1 MLIALIIYG
10 GDDMF
15 QKYNSLGII
24 VICTMFL
31 FVACS
36 KNDKELKEIQK
47 ANYLVSY
54 SNAMKNGG
62 YIYAYDK
69 KGNEISKIEVDGQ
82 SMMSNA
88 KDEKGYYFSSNR
100 NNNHYVIDK
109 TGEMQEINRPKQ
121 LQNVNAGAY
130 FIHAEQGYVY
140 YDVNIGL
147 IDEKKGYTSEL
158 VYWKESNKRQESVEL
173 KGTIQ
178 GAHIIENNIF
188 AFSQTLDKVYISEID
203 LITNKKTNEF
213 EIPNENVYFAPT
225 AQKVIFQKYKDKLL
239 LALSDNV
246 NQKLPSKLMMINPK
260 TRVVEKET
268 ILDEKQF
275 IPILVQVIDNK
286 VYILDQ
292 DEKVKELDENLN
304 IIRSYSL
311 QSDTKIA
318 REDKGICDIQ
328 VKENKIYILYKD
340 MNSRSKTKQLVAEIE
355 GYDLL
360 TGASVDKTT
369 LQLDKKWDDITF
381 LALKE

>member
-1 MLIALIIYG
+1 MLK
-10 GDDMF
+10 
-15 QKYNSLGII
+15 KYISLVKVI
-24 VICTMFL
+24 ICTMFL
-31 FVACS
+31 FVGCS
-36 KNDKELKEIQK
+36 KNVNGGKELKNIQQ
-47 ANYLVSY
+47 ADYLVSY
-54 SNAMKNGG
+54 SNAMKDGG

-69 KGNEISKIEVDGQ
+69 KGNTISKMEVDGQ

-100 NNNHYVIDK
+100 NNNHYAINK
-109 TGEMQEINRPKQ
+109 TGKVQGINRPKE
-121 LQNVNAGAY
+121 LQEVNAGAY

-147 IDEKKGYTSEL
+147 VDEKKGYTSEL
-158 VYWKESNKRQESVEL
+158 VYWKDSDKRQESVEL

-178 GAHIIENNIF
+178 GAHIIENHIYV
-188 AFSQTLDKVYISEID
+188 FSQTLDKVYISEID
-203 LITNKKTNEF
+203 LVTNKKTNEF

-225 AQKVIFQKYKDKLL
+225 AQKIIFQKYKDKLL
-239 LALSDNV
+239 FVLSDNV
-246 NQKLPSKLMMINPK
+246 NQKLPPKLIMVNTK

-275 IPILVQVIDNK
+275 IPVLVQVIEDK
-286 VYILDQ
+286 VYILNN

-304 IIRSYSL
+304 IIRTYSL

-340 MNSRSKTKQLVAEIE
+340 MNSKSKTKQLVAEIE
-355 GYDLL
+355 EYDLL

>member
-1 MLIALIIYG
+1 
-10 GDDMF
+10 MF
-15 QKYNSLGII
+15 QKCNSLTII

-36 KNDKELKEIQK
+36 KSDTELKDIQK
-47 ANYLVSY
+47 ADYLVSY
-54 SNAMKNGG
+54 SNAMKAGS

-69 KGNEISKIEVDGQ
+69 KGNTISKMEVDGQ
-82 SMMSNA
+82 SMISNA

-100 NNNHYVIDK
+100 NNNHYAIDE
-109 TGEMQEINRPKQ
+109 TGKMQEISRPKQ
-121 LQNVNAGAY
+121 LQDVNAGAY

-158 VYWKESNKRQESVEL
+158 VYWKDSDKRQESVEL

-178 GAHIIENNIF
+178 GAHIIENHIY

-203 LITNKKTNEF
+203 LVTNKKTNEF

-225 AQKVIFQKYKDKLL
+225 PQKVIFQKYKDKLI

-246 NQKLPSKLMMINPK
+246 NQKLSSKLMMINPK
-260 TRVVEKET
+260 TRVVEKEAV
-268 ILDEKQF
+268 LDDERF
-275 IPILVQVIDNK
+275 IPVLVQVIDNK
-286 VYILDQ
+286 VYILNN

-304 IIRSYSL
+304 IIRTYSL
-311 QSDTKIA
+311 QSDKNTKIT
-318 REDKGICDIQ
+318 REDKGIFDIQ
-328 VKENKIYILYKD
+328 VHGNKLYMLYKD
-340 MNSRSKTKQLVAEIE
+340 MNPKSKTKQLVAEIE

-360 TGASVDKTT
+360 TGASIEKTT

-381 LALKE
+381 LIMKE

>member
-1 MLIALIIYG
+1 
-10 GDDMF
+10 MF
-15 QKYNSLGII
+15 QKYNSLAII

-36 KNDKELKEIQK
+36 KSDTELKNIQK
-47 ANYLVSY
+47 VDYLVSY
-54 SNAMKNGG
+54 SNAMKAGG

-82 SMMSNA
+82 SIMSNA
-88 KDEKGYYFSSNR
+88 KDGEGYYFSSNR
-100 NNNHYVIDK
+100 NNNHYAIDK
-109 TGEMQEINRPKQ
+109 TGKMQEISRPKQ
-121 LQNVNAGAY
+121 LQDVNAGAY

-147 IDEKKGYTSEL
+147 VDEKKGYTSEL
-158 VYWKESNKRQESVEL
+158 VYWKDSDKRQESVEL

-178 GAHIIENNIF
+178 GAHIIESHIY

-225 AQKVIFQKYKDKLL
+225 AQKIIFQKYKDKLL
-239 LALSDNV
+239 FVLSDNV
-246 NQKLPSKLMMINPK
+246 NQKLPPKLIMVNRK

-275 IPILVQVIDNK
+275 IPVLLQVIEDK
-286 VYILDQ
+286 VYVLNN
-292 DEKVKELDENLN
+292 DEKMKELDENLN
-304 IIRSYSL
+304 IIRTYSL
-311 QSDTKIA
+311 QSDKNTKIN
-318 REDKGICDIQ
+318 REDKGISDIQ
-328 VKENKIYILYKD
+328 VHGNKVYILYKD
-340 MNSRSKTKQLVAEIE
+340 MNPKSKTKQLIAEIE

-360 TGASVDKTT
+360 KGVSIEKTT
-369 LQLDKKWDDITF
+369 LQLERKWDDITF
-381 LALKE
+381 LVLKE

>member
-1 MLIALIIYG
+1 
-10 GDDMF
+10 MF
-15 QKYNSLGII
+15 QKYNSLVII

-36 KNDKELKEIQK
+36 KSDTELKDIQK
-47 ANYLVSY
+47 VDYLVSY
-54 SNAMKNGG
+54 SNAMKAGG

-82 SMMSNA
+82 SIMSNA
-88 KDEKGYYFSSNR
+88 KGGEGYYFSSNR

-109 TGEMQEINRPKQ
+109 TGKMQEINRPKQ
-121 LQNVNAGAY
+121 LKDVNAGAY

-147 IDEKKGYTSEL
+147 VDEKKGYTSEL
-158 VYWKESNKRQESVEL
+158 VYWKENDKRQESVEL

-178 GAHIIENNIF
+178 GAHIIENHIY

-225 AQKVIFQKYKDKLL
+225 AQKIMFQKYKDKLL
-239 LALSDNV
+239 FVLSDNV
-246 NQKLPSKLMMINPK
+246 NQKLPPKLIMVNMK
-260 TRVVEKET
+260 TRVVEKEM

-275 IPILVQVIDNK
+275 IPVLLQVIDNK
-286 VYILDQ
+286 VYVLNH
-292 DEKVKELDENLN
+292 DEKMKELDENLN
-304 IIRSYSL
+304 IIGTYSL
-311 QSDTKIA
+311 QSDKNTKIN
-318 REDKGICDIQ
+318 REGKGISDIQ
-328 VKENKIYILYKD
+328 VHGNKVYILYKD
-340 MNSRSKTKQLVAEIE
+340 MNPKSKTKQLIAEIE

-360 TGASVDKTT
+360 TGASIEKTT
-369 LQLDKKWDDITF
+369 LKLDEKWDDITF
-381 LALKE
+381 LVLKE

>member
-1 MLIALIIYG
+1 
-10 GDDMF
+10 MF
-15 QKYNSLGII
+15 QKYNSLAII

-36 KNDKELKEIQK
+36 KSDTELKDIQR
-47 ANYLVSY
+47 ADYLVSY
-54 SNAMKNGG
+54 SNAMKNDG

-82 SMMSNA
+82 SIMSNA
-88 KDEKGYYFSSNR
+88 KDEEGYYFSSNR
-100 NNNHYVIDK
+100 NNNHYAIDK
-109 TGEMQEINRPKQ
+109 TGKMQEINRPKQ

-340 MNSRSKTKQLVAEIE
+340 MNSKSKTKQLVAEIE

>member
-1 MLIALIIYG
+1 
-10 GDDMF
+10 MF
-15 QKYNSLGII
+15 QKCNSLTII

-36 KNDKELKEIQK
+36 KSDTELKDIQK
-47 ANYLVSY
+47 ADYLVSY
-54 SNAMKNGG
+54 SNAMNAGS

-69 KGNEISKIEVDGQ
+69 KGNTISKMEVDGQ
-82 SMMSNA
+82 SMISNA

-100 NNNHYVIDK
+100 NNNHYAIDE
-109 TGEMQEINRPKQ
+109 TGKMQEISRPKQ
-121 LQNVNAGAY
+121 LQDVNAGAY

-158 VYWKESNKRQESVEL
+158 VYWKDSDKRQESVEL

-178 GAHIIENNIF
+178 GAHIIENHIY

-203 LITNKKTNEF
+203 LVTNKKTSEF

-225 AQKVIFQKYKDKLL
+225 PQKVIFQKYKDKLI

-246 NQKLPSKLMMINPK
+246 NQKLSSKLMMINPK
-260 TRVVEKET
+260 TRVVEKEAV
-268 ILDEKQF
+268 LDDERF
-275 IPILVQVIDNK
+275 IPVLVQVIDNK
-286 VYILDQ
+286 VYILNN

-304 IIRSYSL
+304 IIRTYSL
-311 QSDTKIA
+311 QSDKNTKIT
-318 REDKGICDIQ
+318 REDKGIFDIQ
-328 VKENKIYILYKD
+328 VHGNKLYMLYKD
-340 MNSRSKTKQLVAEIE
+340 MNPKSKTKQLVAEIE

-360 TGASVDKTT
+360 TGASIEKTT

-381 LALKE
+381 LIMKE

>member
-1 MLIALIIYG
+1 
-10 GDDMF
+10 MF
-15 QKYNSLGII
+15 QKYNSLAII

-36 KNDKELKEIQK
+36 KSDTELKNIQK
-47 ANYLVSY
+47 VDYLVSY
-54 SNAMKNGG
+54 SNAMKAGG

-82 SMMSNA
+82 SIMSNA
-88 KDEKGYYFSSNR
+88 KDGEGYYFSSNR
-100 NNNHYVIDK
+100 NNNHYAIDK
-109 TGEMQEINRPKQ
+109 TGKMQEISRPKQ
-121 LQNVNAGAY
+121 LQDVNAGAY

-147 IDEKKGYTSEL
+147 VDEKKGYTSEL
-158 VYWKESNKRQESVEL
+158 VYWKDSDKRQESVEL

-178 GAHIIENNIF
+178 GAHIIESHIY

-225 AQKVIFQKYKDKLL
+225 AQKIIFQKYKDKLL
-239 LALSDNV
+239 FVLSDNV
-246 NQKLPSKLMMINPK
+246 NQKLPPKLIMVNRK

-275 IPILVQVIDNK
+275 IPVLLQVIDNK
-286 VYILDQ
+286 VYVLNN
-292 DEKVKELDENLN
+292 DEKMKELDENLN
-304 IIRSYSL
+304 IIRTYSL
-311 QSDTKIA
+311 QSDKNTKIN
-318 REDKGICDIQ
+318 REDKGISDIQ
-328 VKENKIYILYKD
+328 VHGNKVYILYKD
-340 MNSRSKTKQLVAEIE
+340 MNPKSKTKQLIAEIE

-360 TGASVDKTT
+360 TGVSIEKTT
-369 LQLDKKWDDITF
+369 LQLERKWDDITF
-381 LALKE
+381 LVLKE

>member
-1 MLIALIIYG
+1 
-10 GDDMF
+10 MF
-15 QKYNSLGII
+15 QKYNSLAII

-36 KNDKELKEIQK
+36 KSDTELKNIQK
-47 ANYLVSY
+47 VDYLVSY
-54 SNAMKNGG
+54 SNAMKAGG

-82 SMMSNA
+82 SIMSNA
-88 KDEKGYYFSSNR
+88 KDGEGYYFSSNR
-100 NNNHYVIDK
+100 NNNHYAIDK
-109 TGEMQEINRPKQ
+109 TGKMQEISRPKQ
-121 LQNVNAGAY
+121 LQDVNAGAY

-147 IDEKKGYTSEL
+147 VDEKKGYTSEL
-158 VYWKESNKRQESVEL
+158 VYWKDSDKRQESVEL

-178 GAHIIENNIF
+178 GAHIIESHIY

-225 AQKVIFQKYKDKLL
+225 AQKIIFQKYKDKLL
-239 LALSDNV
+239 FVLSDNV
-246 NQKLPSKLMMINPK
+246 NQKLPPKLIMVNRK

-275 IPILVQVIDNK
+275 IPVLVQVIEDK
-286 VYILDQ
+286 VYVLNN
-292 DEKVKELDENLN
+292 DEKMKELDENLN
-304 IIRSYSL
+304 IIRTYSL
-311 QSDTKIA
+311 QSDKNTKIN
-318 REDKGICDIQ
+318 REDKGISDIQ
-328 VKENKIYILYKD
+328 VHGNKLYILYKD
-340 MNSRSKTKQLVAEIE
+340 MNPKSKTKQLIAEIE

-360 TGASVDKTT
+360 TGVSIEKTT
-369 LQLDKKWDDITF
+369 LQLERKWDDITF
-381 LALKE
+381 LVLKE